1 MIFSIGPSNGG
12 GGARAEVYVLPED
25 DGGRDVTFARREAQF
40 YFRTTDVTG
49 RITVLRQGGQGI
61 DVSRGGPA
69 FLSVRPAE
77 QIAIEKGVRFSIQEA
92 GKAVCGGVV
101 TAILR

>member
-1 MIFSIGPSNGG
+1 MDESMIDGGDG

-49 RITVLRQGGQGI
+49 RITVLRQGGQDI